1 MGERIESR
9 ENLLEAMDTQLGYEA
24 MALSH
29 PEMRKESTE
38 AMAIGYHERLS
49 K

>member
-9 ENLLEAMDTQLGYEA
+9 ENLLEA

-49 K
+49 KL